1 MIIIIICKSP
11 APGWFKHSH
20 PKQKLRQKLS
30 GPSPTQAKAASKA
43 VWLKNL
49 HQWHWIS
56 SALCLLGMFL
66 FSITGITLNHAAQI
80 EAKPTVVR
88 QQATAPAPLLKEL
101 KAFAEEH
108 DGDKAPLPAGAEQW
122 LKDTWKVKAGGRSAE
137 WALDEVYLPMPK
149 AGGDAWVRIGLEDG
163 AAEFENTDRGWISW
177 LNDVHKGRNTGTAW
191 NWFIDIFAAACLVF
205 CITGLLILKFHA
217 ANRPF
222 TWPMVGLG
230 VLIPFVIALLF
241 IH

>member
-1 MIIIIICKSP
+1 MNLLPGQESIQLSENVTPQQASAGP
-11 APGWFKHSH
+11 ARASRAGW
-20 PKQKLRQKLS
+20 LRQ
-30 GPSPTQAKAASKA
+30 
-43 VWLKNL
+43 L

-66 FSITGITLNHAAQI
+66 FSITGITLNHASDI
-80 EAKPTVVR
+80 EAKPVVVR
-88 QQATAPAPLLKEL
+88 KAATAPPALVAQLS
-101 KAFAEEH
+101 AYASEH
-108 DGDKAPLPAGAEQW
+108 DGDKAPLPAAAEDW
-122 LKDTWKVKAGGRSAE
+122 LRATWSLKAGGREAE
-137 WALDEVYLPMPK
+137 WSVDEVYLPLPK

-191 NWFIDIFAAACLVF
+191 NWFIDIFAGLCLVF

-217 ANRPF
+217 TNRPF

-230 VLIPFVIALLF
+230 ILVPVVIALLF

>member
-1 MIIIIICKSP
+1 MS
-11 APGWFKHSH
+11 AP
-20 PKQKLRQKLS
+20 
-30 GPSPTQAKAASKA
+30 QAANASRA
-43 VWLKNL
+43 VWLKHL

-80 EAKPTVVR
+80 EAQPVIE
-88 QQATAPAPLLKEL
+88 LKE
-101 KAFAEEH
+101 A
-108 DGDKAPLPAGAEQW
+108 KAPPALLAQLRSAAATRDGVKDALPAAAEDW
-122 LKDTWKVKAGGRSAE
+122 LSDTWRVQAGGRLAE
-137 WALDEVYLPMPK
+137 WSADEIYLALPR
-149 AGGDAWVRIGLEDG
+149 AGGDAWVRIELEG
-163 AAEFENTDRGWISW
+163 GVVEYEKTDRGWISW
-177 LNDVHKGRNTGTAW
+177 LNDVHKGRHTGAAW
-191 NWFIDIFAAACLVF
+191 NWFIDIFAVTCLVF

>member
-1 MIIIIICKSP
+1 M
-11 APGWFKHSH
+11 
-20 PKQKLRQKLS
+20 
-30 GPSPTQAKAASKA
+30 
-43 VWLKNL
+43 WLKNL

-66 FSITGITLNHAAQI
+66 FAITGITLNHASQI
-80 EAKPTVVR
+80 EAKPAVRR
-88 QQATAPAPLLKEL
+88 QQASAPAPLLHEL
-101 KAFAEEH
+101 KAFAGSH
-108 DGDKAPLPAGAEQW
+108 DGDKAPLPETAERW
-122 LKDTWKVKAGGRSAE
+122 LLDTWSLKAGGRVAE
-137 WALDEVYLPMPK
+137 WAADEVYLPLPK

-163 AAEFENTDRGWISW
+163 AAEYENTDRGWISW

-217 ANRPF
+217 AKRPS
-222 TWPMVGLG
+222 TWPMVGMG

>member
-1 MIIIIICKSP
+1 MSASP
-11 APGWFKHSH
+11 NAGRA
-20 PKQKLRQKLS
+20 L
-30 GPSPTQAKAASKA
+30 
-43 VWLKNL
+43 WLKNL

-80 EAKPTVVR
+80 EAKPDVVR
-88 QQATAPAPLLKEL
+88 RQAVAPAALITEL
-101 KAFAEEH
+101 KKFADAH
-108 DGDKAPLPAGAEQW
+108 DGDKAPLPETAERW
-122 LKDTWKVKAGGRSAE
+122 LRDTWSLKAGGRSAE
-137 WALDEVYLPMPK
+137 WSADEVYLPLPK

-163 AAEFENTDRGWISW
+163 AAEFERTDRGWVSW
-177 LNDVHKGRNTGTAW
+177 LNDVHKGRNTGAAW
-191 NWFIDIFAAACLVF
+191 NWFIDIFAGACLVF

-230 VLIPFVIALLF
+230 ILIPFVIALLF

>member
-1 MIIIIICKSP
+1 
-11 APGWFKHSH
+11 
-20 PKQKLRQKLS
+20 LS
-30 GPSPTQAKAASKA
+30 GQDITQAQAASRA

-66 FSITGITLNHAAQI
+66 FAVTGITLNHASQI
-80 EAKPTVVR
+80 EAKPTVIR
-88 QQATAPAPLLKEL
+88 KQATAPAPLLGTL
-101 KAFAEEH
+101 KAFAAGH
-108 DGDKAPLPAGAEQW
+108 DGDKAPLPEAAERW
-122 LKDTWKVKAGGRSAE
+122 LLDTWSLKAGGRIAE
-137 WALDEVYLPMPK
+137 WAADEVYLPLPK

-177 LNDVHKGRNTGTAW
+177 LNDVHKGRNTGAAW
-191 NWFIDIFAAACLVF
+191 NWFIDIFAASCLVF
-205 CITGLLILKFHA
+205 CLTGLLILKFHA
-217 ANRPF
+217 AKRPF

-230 VLIPFVIALLF
+230 MLIPFVIALLF

>member
-1 MIIIIICKSP
+1 MK
-11 APGWFKHSH
+11 ARK
-20 PKQKLRQKLS
+20 KAKLNDKNIDA
-30 GPSPTQAKAASKA
+30 TAKNAGRAM
-43 VWLKNL
+43 WLKQL

-66 FSITGITLNHAAQI
+66 FSITGITLNHASQI

-88 QQATAPAPLLKEL
+88 KEATAPAPLLAQL
-101 KAFAEEH
+101 RAFAGEH
-108 DGDKAPLPAGAEQW
+108 DGDKAPLPDAAERW
-122 LKDTWKVKAGGRSAE
+122 LEDTWSIKAGGRVAE
-137 WALDEVYLPMPK
+137 WAADEVYLPLPK

-163 AAEFENTDRGWISW
+163 AAEYENTDRGWISW

-191 NWFIDIFAAACLVF
+191 NWFIDVFAAACLVF

-230 VLIPFVIALLF
+230 MLVPIVIALLF

>member
-1 MIIIIICKSP
+1 MSEQDLQATAKS
-11 APGWFKHSH
+11 
-20 PKQKLRQKLS
+20 
-30 GPSPTQAKAASKA
+30 ASRA
-43 VWLKNL
+43 VWLKQL

-66 FSITGITLNHAAQI
+66 FSITGITLNHASQI
-80 EAKPTVVR
+80 EATPTVVR
-88 QQATAPAPLLKEL
+88 KEAVAPAALVTQLQ
-101 KAFAEEH
+101 AFAGKH
-108 DGDKAPLPAGAEQW
+108 DGAKAPLPAAAEEW
-122 LKDTWKVKAGGRSAE
+122 LRATWSVKAGGREAE
-137 WALDEVYLPMPK
+137 WSVDEVYLPLPK

-191 NWFIDIFAAACLVF
+191 NWFIDIFAGVCLIF

-230 VLIPFVIALLF
+230 MLIPIVIALLF

>member
-1 MIIIIICKSP
+1 M
-11 APGWFKHSH
+11 
-20 PKQKLRQKLS
+20 S
-30 GPSPTQAKAASKA
+30 GQDITQAQAASRA

-66 FSITGITLNHAAQI
+66 FAVTGITLNHASQI
-80 EAKPTVVR
+80 EARPSVIRK
-88 QQATAPAPLLKEL
+88 QATAPAPLLDTL
-101 KAFAEEH
+101 KAFAASH
-108 DGDKAPLPAGAEQW
+108 DGDKAPLPEAAERW
-122 LKDTWKVKAGGRSAE
+122 LLETWSLKAGGRIAE
-137 WALDEVYLPMPK
+137 WAADEVYLPLPK

-177 LNDVHKGRNTGTAW
+177 LNDVHKGRNTGAAW
-191 NWFIDIFAAACLVF
+191 NWFIDIFAASCLVF
-205 CITGLLILKFHA
+205 CLTGLLILKFHA
-217 ANRPF
+217 AKRPF

-230 VLIPFVIALLF
+230 MLIPFVIALLF